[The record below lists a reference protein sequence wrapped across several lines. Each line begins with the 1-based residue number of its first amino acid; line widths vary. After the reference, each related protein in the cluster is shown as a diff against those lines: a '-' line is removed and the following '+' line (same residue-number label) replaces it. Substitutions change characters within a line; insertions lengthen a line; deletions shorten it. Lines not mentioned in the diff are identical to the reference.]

1 MLKYHIKT
9 IEVGAGGATSINFS
23 SIPQDYT
30 DLEILY
36 SLRTDGSNPGYN
48 VLSAFLR
55 LNGLSSGFTQRV
67 LGGASGGTFSFS
79 NTQGTLGWHPNVT
92 ATAGVFGNSKA
103 IILNYT
109 SNSNKSFS
117 VDNVSESNQTDTV
130 YCSISSG
137 LWSNTS
143 PITHLSIVSEA
154 GNFVA
159 GSTVSIYGIKRG
171 DSKEIA
177 AISGG
182 TVTTSGG
189 YTYHTFRSSGTFTTS
204 RSLSVD
210 VLVVAGGGSSGG
222 SYSGGGGAGG
232 VIQSSE
238 IISGQTTVVVGAG
251 GIASNGSNS
260 SASSFEAIGGGRGA
274 NGGRNNGLD
283 GGSGGGGGGVV
294 SSPNTLGGL
303 GVAGQG
309 NNGGQGTVGISSYE
323 LSGGG
328 GGAGAVG
335 GNATTSTSG
344 NGGAGT
350 NAYSAWA
357 SATSSGA
364 SGYYAGGGAGGHWYR
379 SSGTAGIGGGG
390 SVDTPGTAN
399 TGGGGGGRY
408 LNGAGFAGGSG
419 IVIIRYLTP

>member
-1 MLKYHIKT
+1 MLKYHIQT
-9 IEVGAGGATSINFS
+9 IDLSSTVALLEFT
-23 SIPQDYT
+23 SIPQTFT
-30 DLEILY
+30 DLVLVANWRHSRAATDGDAKIEFNGSTSGYSNRILY
-36 SLRTDGSNPGYN
+36 GNGSGT
-48 VLSAFLR
+48 
-55 LNGLSSGFTQRV
+55 SSFSQSQILL
-67 LGGASGGTFSFS
+67 LGSGGSATANTFS
-79 NTQGTLGWHPNVT
+79 NNI
-92 ATAGVFGNSKA
+92 AY
-103 IILNYT
+103 IINYT
-109 SNSNKSFS
+109 SSGNKAISSDLVTENNATSVSLGLEAATWANTTSITSMRITSISGNIVANSSFS
-117 VDNVSESNQTDTV
+117 
-130 YCSISSG
+130 
-137 LWSNTS
+137 L
-143 PITHLSIVSEA
+143 
-154 GNFVA
+154 
-159 GSTVSIYGIKRG
+159 YGIKRG
-171 DSKEIA
+171 SDGQTINSPIVE
-177 AISGG
+177 GG

-189 YTYHTFRSSGTFTTS
+189 YTYHTFRSSQTV
-204 RSLSVD
+204 RVNRDLSVET
-210 VLVVAGGGSSGG
+210 LLVAGGGSSGN

-232 VIQSSE
+232 VLQSSVNL
-238 IISGQTTVVVGAG
+238 SAGQYYALVGAG
-251 GIASNGSNS
+251 GSPTTNGSNS
-260 SASSFEAIGGGRGA
+260 RIDSFEAIGGGRGA

-309 NNGGQGTVGISSYE
+309 NNGGQGTVGISNYE

-364 SGYYAGGGAGGHWYR
+364 SGYYAGGGAGGHWFR